1 MKQAYQFT
9 GGYRRRTPQAHSRI
23 KKDYNRPLPTTE
35 YACGLTMPSFDIV
48 SEIDEVALRH
58 AVDNA
63 NRELAN
69 RFDFRGVEA
78 SIEQNGLDVTLK
90 TQSDFQV
97 QQLEELFAKAAV
109 KQGISVAGADRPEKP
124 EHSGKTFSLTLTF
137 RQGIEQPL
145 GKQIVKMIKDS
156 KLKVQA
162 SIQGDQVRVNGKKRD
177 DLQAV
182 MALLRESKIETPLQ
196 FNNFRD

>member
-1 MKQAYQFT
+1 MPFFLNGKA
-9 GGYRRRTPQAHSRI
+9 RRHPNGHAQT
-23 KKDYNRPLPTTE
+23 KKDYNRNLLTTE
-35 YACGLTMPSFDIV
+35 YVCGLIMPSFDIV

-58 AVDNA
+58 AVENA
-63 NRELAN
+63 NRDLAN

-97 QQLEELFAKAAV
+97 QQLEELLAKAAV

-137 RQGIEQPL
+137 RQGIDHPVA
-145 GKQIVKMIKDS
+145 KQIVKQIKES
-156 KLKVQA
+156 KIKVQA

-182 MALLRESKIETPLQ
+182 MTLLRESKIETPLQ

>member
-1 MKQAYQFT
+1 
-9 GGYRRRTPQAHSRI
+9 
-23 KKDYNRPLPTTE
+23 
-35 YACGLTMPSFDIV
+35 MPSFDIV

-69 RFDFRGVEA
+69 RFDFRGVDS
-78 SIEQNGLDVTLK
+78 SIEHNGLAVTLK
-90 TQSDFQV
+90 SESDFQV
-97 QQLEELFAKAAV
+97 HQLEELFSKACV
-109 KQGISVAGADRPEKP
+109 KQGLSAAGADKPEKP

-137 RQGIEQPL
+137 RQGIDQPTAKNL
-145 GKQIVKMIKDS
+145 VKMIKES
-156 KLKVQA
+156 KIKVQA

-182 MALLRESKIETPLQ
+182 MALLRESDIDVPLQ

>member
-1 MKQAYQFT
+1 
-9 GGYRRRTPQAHSRI
+9 
-23 KKDYNRPLPTTE
+23 
-35 YACGLTMPSFDIV
+35 MPSFDIV

-63 NRELAN
+63 NRELST

-78 SIEQNGLDVTLK
+78 SIEQNGLAVTLK
-90 TQSDFQV
+90 TESDFQV
-97 QQLEELFAKAAV
+97 RQLEELFAKACL
-109 KQGISVAGADRPEKP
+109 KQNISAAGADKPEEP
-124 EHSGKTFSLTLTF
+124 EHSGKTFSLTMTF
-137 RQGIEQPL
+137 RQGIDQPVA
-145 GKQIVKMIKDS
+145 KQIVKQIKES
-156 KLKVQA
+156 KIKVQA

>member
-1 MKQAYQFT
+1 
-9 GGYRRRTPQAHSRI
+9 
-23 KKDYNRPLPTTE
+23 
-35 YACGLTMPSFDIV
+35 MPSFDIV

-63 NRELAN
+63 NRELST
-69 RFDFRGVEA
+69 RFEFRGVRA
-78 SIEQNGLDVTLK
+78 SIEQNGLAVTLK
-90 TQSDFQV
+90 TESDFQV
-97 QQLEELFAKAAV
+97 RQLEELFGKACL
-109 KQGISVAGADRPEKP
+109 KQNISAAGADKPEEP

-137 RQGIEQPL
+137 RQGIDQPVA
-145 GKQIVKMIKDS
+145 KQIVKQIKES
-156 KLKVQA
+156 KIKVQA

-182 MALLRESKIETPLQ
+182 MTLLRESKIETPLQ

>member
-1 MKQAYQFT
+1 
-9 GGYRRRTPQAHSRI
+9 
-23 KKDYNRPLPTTE
+23 
-35 YACGLTMPSFDIV
+35 
-48 SEIDEVALRH
+48 
-58 AVDNA
+58 
-63 NRELAN
+63 
-69 RFDFRGVEA
+69 
-78 SIEQNGLDVTLK
+78 
-90 TQSDFQV
+90 
-97 QQLEELFAKAAV
+97 LFAKAAV

-145 GKQIVKMIKDS
+145 AKQIVKMIKDS

>member
-1 MKQAYQFT
+1 
-9 GGYRRRTPQAHSRI
+9 
-23 KKDYNRPLPTTE
+23 
-35 YACGLTMPSFDIV
+35 MPSFDIV

-63 NRELAN
+63 NRELST

-78 SIEQNGLDVTLK
+78 SIEQNGLAVTLK
-90 TQSDFQV
+90 TESDFQV
-97 QQLEELFAKAAV
+97 RQLEELFAKACL
-109 KQGISVAGADRPEKP
+109 KQNISAAGADKPEEP

-137 RQGIEQPL
+137 RQGIEQPVA
-145 GKQIVKMIKDS
+145 KQIVKQIKES
-156 KLKVQA
+156 KIKVQA

-182 MALLRESKIETPLQ
+182 MTLLRESKIETPLQ

>member
-1 MKQAYQFT
+1 
-9 GGYRRRTPQAHSRI
+9 
-23 KKDYNRPLPTTE
+23 
-35 YACGLTMPSFDIV
+35 MPSFDIV

-63 NRELAN
+63 NRELST

-78 SIEQNGLDVTLK
+78 SIEQNGLAVTLK
-90 TQSDFQV
+90 TESDFQV
-97 QQLEELFAKAAV
+97 RQLEELFAKACL
-109 KQGISVAGADRPEKP
+109 KQNISAAGADKPEEP

-137 RQGIEQPL
+137 RQGIDQPL
-145 GKQIVKMIKDS
+145 AEQIVKMIKDS

-182 MALLRESKIETPLQ
+182 IALLRESKIETPLQ

>member
-1 MKQAYQFT
+1 
-9 GGYRRRTPQAHSRI
+9 
-23 KKDYNRPLPTTE
+23 
-35 YACGLTMPSFDIV
+35 MPSFDIV

-63 NRELAN
+63 NRELST

-78 SIEQNGLDVTLK
+78 SIEQNGLAVTLK
-90 TQSDFQV
+90 TESDFQV
-97 QQLEELFAKAAV
+97 RQLEELFGKACL
-109 KQGISVAGADRPEKP
+109 KQNISAAGADKPEEP

-137 RQGIEQPL
+137 RQGIDQPVA
-145 GKQIVKMIKDS
+145 KQIVKEIKES
-156 KLKVQA
+156 KIKVQA

-182 MALLRESKIETPLQ
+182 MTLLRESKIETPLQ

>member
-1 MKQAYQFT
+1 
-9 GGYRRRTPQAHSRI
+9 
-23 KKDYNRPLPTTE
+23 
-35 YACGLTMPSFDIV
+35 MPSFDIV

-58 AVDNA
+58 AVENA
-63 NRELAN
+63 NRELTT

-78 SIEQNGLDVTLK
+78 SIAQNGLAVTLK
-90 TQSDFQV
+90 TESDFQV
-97 QQLEELFAKAAV
+97 RQLEELFAKACL
-109 KQGISVAGADRPEKP
+109 KQNISAAGADKPEEL

-137 RQGIEQPL
+137 RQGIEQPVA
-145 GKQIVKMIKDS
+145 KQIVKQIKES
-156 KLKVQA
+156 KIKVQA

-182 MALLRESKIETPLQ
+182 MTLLRESKSETPLQ

>member
-1 MKQAYQFT
+1 
-9 GGYRRRTPQAHSRI
+9 
-23 KKDYNRPLPTTE
+23 
-35 YACGLTMPSFDIV
+35 MPSFDIV

-63 NRELAN
+63 NRELST

-78 SIEQNGLDVTLK
+78 SIEQNGLAVTLK
-90 TQSDFQV
+90 TESDFQV
-97 QQLEELFAKAAV
+97 RQLEELFGKACL
-109 KQGISVAGADRPEKP
+109 KQNISAAGADKPEEP

-137 RQGIEQPL
+137 RQGIDQPVA
-145 GKQIVKMIKDS
+145 KQIVKEIKES
-156 KLKVQA
+156 KIKVQA

>member
-1 MKQAYQFT
+1 
-9 GGYRRRTPQAHSRI
+9 
-23 KKDYNRPLPTTE
+23 
-35 YACGLTMPSFDIV
+35 MPSFDIV

-63 NRELAN
+63 NRELST

-78 SIEQNGLDVTLK
+78 SIEQNGLAVTLK
-90 TQSDFQV
+90 TESDFQV
-97 QQLEELFAKAAV
+97 RQLEELFGKACL
-109 KQGISVAGADRPEKP
+109 KQNISAAGADKPEEP

-137 RQGIEQPL
+137 RQGIDQPVA
-145 GKQIVKMIKDS
+145 KQIVKEIKGS
-156 KLKVQA
+156 KIKVQA

>member
-1 MKQAYQFT
+1 MPFFLNGKA
-9 GGYRRRTPQAHSRI
+9 RRHPNGHAQT
-23 KKDYNRPLPTTE
+23 KKDYNRNLLTTE
-35 YACGLTMPSFDIV
+35 YVCGLIMPSFDIV

-58 AVDNA
+58 AVENA
-63 NRELAN
+63 NRDLAN

-137 RQGIEQPL
+137 RQGIDQPL
-145 GKQIVKMIKDS
+145 AKQIVKMIKDS
-156 KLKVQA
+156 KLKGQA

>member
-1 MKQAYQFT
+1 
-9 GGYRRRTPQAHSRI
+9 
-23 KKDYNRPLPTTE
+23 
-35 YACGLTMPSFDIV
+35 MPSFDIV

-63 NRELAN
+63 NRELST

-78 SIEQNGLDVTLK
+78 SIEQNGLAVTLK
-90 TQSDFQV
+90 TESDFQV
-97 QQLEELFAKAAV
+97 RQLEELFGKACL
-109 KQGISVAGADRPEKP
+109 KQNISAAGADKPEEP

-137 RQGIEQPL
+137 RQGLDQPVA
-145 GKQIVKMIKDS
+145 KQIVKQIMESTI
-156 KLKVQA
+156 KVQA

-182 MALLRESKIETPLQ
+182 MTLLRESKIETPLQ